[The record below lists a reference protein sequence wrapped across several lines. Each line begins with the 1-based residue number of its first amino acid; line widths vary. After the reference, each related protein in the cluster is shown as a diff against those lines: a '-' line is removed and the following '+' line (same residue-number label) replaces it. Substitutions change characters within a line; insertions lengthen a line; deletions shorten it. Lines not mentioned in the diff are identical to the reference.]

1 MTLGTDLQLCP
12 QLIKV
17 FGDGYSALLLT
28 DPDSASAD
36 NVGVALNPKAS
47 SDAFFF
53 CCPPMSDVFAQPS
66 APVLQIADGVATIT
80 LNRPAQRNK
89 LENGDLQRLLEHF
102 DAVERDASVR
112 VLVLTANTTGQ
123 PKPVFCAGFDIGGF
137 DENGHGSTFFERI
150 PDRLASLR
158 PVTICALNGSV
169 YGGATDIVLACDL
182 RIGLDVVEWRMPAT
196 ALGLHY
202 YPSGLQRYVSRFGV
216 LAAKRAFL
224 TARPFNT
231 AQLQALGLF
240 EAVSDAAG
248 WHDTLSALVR
258 DVLALAP
265 LAVQETKRSLNEIA
279 SGDYNEQRLRE
290 REHETC
296 ASADFAEG
304 RAAFAQ
310 RRAPVFRGR

>member
-1 MTLGTDLQLCP
+1 
-12 QLIKV
+12 
-17 FGDGYSALLLT
+17 
-28 DPDSASAD
+28 
-36 NVGVALNPKAS
+36 
-47 SDAFFF
+47 
-53 CCPPMSDVFAQPS
+53 MSDVFAQAS
-66 APVLQIADGVATIT
+66 APVLVIEAGVATVT

-89 LENGDLQRLLEHF
+89 LENGDLQLLLEHF
-102 DAVERDASVR
+102 ETVERDASVR
-112 VLVLTANTTGQ
+112 VLVLTANTADQ

-137 DENGHGSTFFERI
+137 DENGHGSTFFEQI

-182 RIGLDVVEWRMPAT
+182 RIGLDGVEWRMPAT

-202 YPSGLQRYVSRFGV
+202 YPSGLQRYVNRFGV

-224 TARPFNT
+224 TARPFGT

-240 EAVSDAAG
+240 EAVCDAAD
-248 WHDTLSALVR
+248 WDATLDALVQ
-258 DVLALAP
+258 DVLSLAP

-279 SGDYNEQRLRE
+279 CGDYNAQRLRE
-290 REHETC
+290 REHMSC

-304 RAAFAQ
+304 RAAFAE
-310 RRAPVFRGR
+310 RRKPIFKGR

>member
-1 MTLGTDLQLCP
+1 M
-12 QLIKV
+12 
-17 FGDGYSALLLT
+17 SNAL
-28 DPDSASAD
+28 
-36 NVGVALNPKAS
+36 
-47 SDAFFF
+47 
-53 CCPPMSDVFAQPS
+53 AQPS
-66 APVLQIADGVATIT
+66 APVLAIETGVATIT

-89 LENGDLQRLLEHF
+89 LENGDLQLLLEHF
-102 DAVERDASVR
+102 EAVERDASVR

-137 DENGHGSTFFERI
+137 DENGHGSTFFEQI

-182 RIGLDVVEWRMPAT
+182 RVGLQGVEWRMPAT

-224 TARPFNT
+224 TARPFSVS
-231 AQLQALGLF
+231 QLQALGLF
-240 EAVSDAAG
+240 EAVSDANDWDA
-248 WHDTLSALVR
+248 TLATLLR

-279 SGDYNEQRLRE
+279 SGHYDEHRLRE
-290 REHETC
+290 REHQTC
-296 ASADFAEG
+296 ASTDFAEG
-304 RAAFAQ
+304 RAAFAE
-310 RRAPVFRGR
+310 RRKPVFQGR